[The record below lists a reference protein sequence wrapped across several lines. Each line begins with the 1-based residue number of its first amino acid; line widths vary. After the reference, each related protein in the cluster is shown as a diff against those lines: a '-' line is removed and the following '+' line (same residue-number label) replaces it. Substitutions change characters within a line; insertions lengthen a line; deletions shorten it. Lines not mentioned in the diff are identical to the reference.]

1 MPLMNPLGVRWGR
14 SDSER
19 LSPPPSFS
27 SVHFFTSFHL
37 FTSGCAHQWC
47 THSGVPTLVHPLWY
61 THSGAP
67 TLVRPLWC
75 AHSEAPTLV
84 HPPVVHPLWRVIAP
98 TLESHCIHWRVIVS
112 IGESLSP
119 LESHCLRWRV
129 IVSTGESLSP
139 LESHWLPPISTNCH
153 LFSTTFSSPPAFNV
167 TSPHSVRPRLPRDFR
182 IMVSIKSIMDS
193 MEIMKPRSNKSTGK
207 SMCWKYW
214 TLMRHPQRV
223 CLCHSLTPLI
233 TLLS

>member
-27 SVHFFTSFHL
+27 SVRFFTSFHL

-84 HPPVVHPLWRVIAP
+84 HPPVVHPLWRVI
-98 TLESHCIHWRVIVS
+98 
-112 IGESLSP
+112 
-119 LESHCLRWRV
+119 
-129 IVSTGESLSP
+129 VSTGESLSP
-139 LESHWLPPISTNCH
+139 LESHYLHWRVIASAGESSSPLESHCPHWRVIDSHQSPPIVTFFPPPFLHLLHST
-153 LFSTTFSSPPAFNV
+153 
-167 TSPHSVRPRLPRDFR
+167 
-182 IMVSIKSIMDS
+182 
-193 MEIMKPRSNKSTGK
+193 
-207 SMCWKYW
+207 
-214 TLMRHPQRV
+214 
-223 CLCHSLTPLI
+223 
-233 TLLS
+233 